1 MIDLVLPSRPTL
13 NDLLSA
19 LLSSEHD
26 LKIRKSDLV
35 IPPLKKARGRTED
48 ELVFQT
54 KLVKPRAF
62 SLSQPFWKMVG
73 KLGVR
78 GRFLTAKAEAFEQQV
93 HDVEDAGTWYDFEVL
108 IENQIKAHDCDVF
121 EYMMAIIQQ
130 AFGDRGPSEAAL
142 SFGEL
147 TRINA
152 IVMDVLPSAPVFSI
166 TAKIFDEAEEK
177 IELGLAYLVR
187 TSGCVQEETSD
198 EVLAEIMIKAFGS
211 ADRESISASNDQMRS
226 FNEQMRVWEEL
237 EMRAIARQMAV
248 A

>member
-26 LKIRKSDLV
+26 LKIRKSDLL

-54 KLVKPRAF
+54 KLVKLGAF
-62 SLSQPFWKMVG
+62 SVSRPFWEMLE

-78 GRFLTAKAEAFEQQV
+78 SRFLVARAKAFEQQA
-93 HDVEDAGTWYDFEVL
+93 HDIEDAGTWFDFEVL
-108 IENQIKAHDCDVF
+108 IENQIKAHDCDVV
-121 EYMMAIIQQ
+121 EYMKEIIQQ
-130 AFGDRGPSEAAL
+130 AFGDGGPSEIAL

-152 IVMDVLPSAPVFSI
+152 IVMDVLPSALVFSI
-166 TAKIFDEAEEK
+166 AAKMFDEAEEK

-187 TSGCVQEETSD
+187 TSGCVQDETSD
-198 EVLAEIMIKAFGS
+198 EVLAEIMIKTFGS
-211 ADRESISASNDQMRS
+211 ADRQNISASNDQIRS